1 AVTFAQQ
8 AAQETEYEGAAALG
22 LALRQLGTTKRVLM
36 IAAHPDD
43 EATQVLSS
51 LALGQG
57 AAVAY
62 LSLTRGEGGQNG
74 IGSEMQEG
82 LGLLRSEELLA
93 ARRLDGSF
101 QFFTRAIDYG
111 FSKGAEEAFRL
122 WPREELLADVVAVVR
137 HFRPDVIVSVFSGT
151 PRDGHGQHQAAGIMA
166 RDAFEA
172 AADPTRFPEQIA
184 AGLEAHAP
192 THLYTIVRG

>member
-43 EATQVLSS
+43 EATQVLSA

-57 AAVAY
+57 ADVAY

-74 IGSEMQEG
+74 IGGELREG

-93 ARRLDGSF
+93 ARRLDGAR
-101 QFFTRAIDYG
+101 QYFTRAIDFGY
-111 FSKGAEEAFRL
+111 SKSADEAL
-122 WPREELLADVVAVVR
+122 TVWPREELLRDVVAVIR
-137 HFRPDVIVSVFSGT
+137 HFRPDVIVSVFTGT

-166 RDAFEA
+166 REGFA
-172 AADPTRFPEQIA
+172 AAGDPSRFPELRA
-184 AGLEAHAP
+184 EGLEPHTP
-192 THLYTIVRG
+192 